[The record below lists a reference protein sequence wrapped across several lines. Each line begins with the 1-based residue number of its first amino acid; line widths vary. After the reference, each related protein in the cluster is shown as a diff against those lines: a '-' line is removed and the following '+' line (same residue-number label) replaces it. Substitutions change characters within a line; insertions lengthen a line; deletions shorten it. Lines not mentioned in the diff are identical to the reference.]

1 MLFVSSV
8 CMNVCVCVLHICVQW
23 AVQRAAV
30 SDWLMDWF
38 VVFVLPGLRES
49 WLVKPHTCVHAQT
62 QHKLDFLP
70 GCWRSV
76 LMAVLWGGKWW
87 WGGTVERE
95 AQKETCIEQF
105 MLLLSIVNIDMYS
118 WHIKLQLLKKKVS
131 PFSQVEAVM
140 QKERACLAH
149 VVWMGSATTCRFC
162 PQGKLTKVN
171 CSSGLLFVNRVTFT
185 VVFFFPRL
193 CVCLA

>member
-1 MLFVSSV
+1 M
-8 CMNVCVCVLHICVQW
+8 CVLHICVRW

-49 WLVKPHTCVHAQT
+49 WLVKPRTCVHAQT

-76 LMAVLWGGKWW
+76 LMAVLWGGNGDGVVQWK
-87 WGGTVERE
+87 ERHGRKL
-95 AQKETCIEQF
+95 A
-105 MLLLSIVNIDMYS
+105 LNNLSCYCLSWILICTHDMWNYS
-118 WHIKLQLLKKKVS
+118 YWKKMA

-149 VVWMGSATTCRFC
+149 VVWMGSASTCRFC
-162 PQGKLTKVN
+162 PRGKLSKVN
-171 CSSGLLFVNRVTFT
+171 WSSGSLFVNRVTFT
-185 VVFFFPRL
+185 VVIFFPQL
-193 CVCLA
+193 CVCVA